1 MNELDHLFE
10 ELRPICG
17 SGYHF
22 AFHFRYSRPSIVRSS
37 YSIDWARHYAIH
49 KFVLADP
56 TVVWGLTHTGT
67 CRWSQIR
74 CPDPLNVLGEAA
86 QHGYRYGAA
95 FSTGPAESRS
105 LGSCARPD
113 REFTDAEIASVFDI
127 FARIHALVAQLPG
140 LKSHQQEVLQLL
152 EAGLTY
158 DQICAELGL
167 SRTAVV
173 NRLKGARRAL
183 GVATNA
189 EAIRIGVERG
199 FLTSTSVTGVTKGL
213 PYG

>member
-1 MNELDHLFE
+1 MTELDRLFD
-10 ELRPICG
+10 ELRPISG
-17 SGYHF
+17 SAYHF
-22 AFHFRYSRPSIVRSS
+22 GFHFRYSRPSVVRST
-37 YSIDWARHYAIH
+37 YSPEWARHYAIH

-67 CRWSQIR
+67 CRWSDVDL
-74 CPDPLNVLGEAA
+74 PDPLGVLGAA
-86 QHGYRYGAA
+86 AAHGYRFGAA
-95 FSTGPAESRS
+95 FSTGPAETRS
-105 LGSCARPD
+105 LGSCARPE
-113 REFTDAEIASVFDI
+113 REFTDAEIAAVFDI
-127 FARIHALVAQLPG
+127 FSRIHALVGRMPG

-189 EAIRIGVERG
+189 EAVRIGLERG
-199 FLTSTSVTGVTKGL
+199 ILASTSVTGVTKGL